1 MCQSKSFI
9 ANPITIK
16 TILCHSFIPYV
27 YFTLVKMG
35 DIIIGYITWFVWP
48 AKVARNS
55 VPLMLMLN
63 RCIGNHGRVLL
74 LVKLTLLIV
83 DFSKSN
89 LFQWDFVS
97 LKLATQLTMLLTKLS
112 AWTACYSNNCL
123 SSFATLVS
131 YLTKSNGL
139 VNLLMTK
146 QVTYNNL

>member
-9 ANPITIK
+9 ANPITTK

-27 YFTLVKMG
+27 YFTLVKME
-35 DIIIGYITWFVWP
+35 DIIIGYITWSVWP

-89 LFQWDFVS
+89 TLPMGFCLTKTSDSTHHASNKIVS
-97 LKLATQLTMLLTKLS
+97 VDSMLLQQLSIIFCHTGVISNKIKRFGQLTD
-112 AWTACYSNNCL
+112 NEI
-123 SSFATLVS
+123 
-131 YLTKSNGL
+131 G
-139 VNLLMTK
+139 NL
-146 QVTYNNL
+146 